1 MKSLNKVQIIGNL
14 GSAPDIRDTK
24 NGKLAS
30 FRVATNG
37 TTAEQTDWHN
47 VVVFNDNL
55 VAIIEEHLEKGNRVY
70 LEGRLRTRQYDD
82 DEGVTKYI
90 TEVVAHQL
98 IMLDGKPVTA

>member
-47 VVVFNDNL
+47 VVIFNDNL
-55 VAIIEEHLEKGNRVY
+55 VAIIDEHLEKGNRVY

-82 DEGVTKYI
+82 DGVTKFM

-98 IMLDGKPVTA
+98 IMLDGKPATA

>member
-1 MKSLNKVQIIGNL
+1 
-14 GSAPDIRDTK
+14 
-24 NGKLAS
+24 
-30 FRVATNG
+30 
-37 TTAEQTDWHN
+37 

-82 DEGVTKYI
+82 DEGMTKYI